1 MRGIVN
7 PFNPE
12 TPKHTTVDGPL
23 QISGK
28 ALAAICSEL
37 KRLHADVFAMHIK
50 TKNYQWHMIGP
61 HFRDYY
67 LLLDEQAGQL
77 FAMTGPI
84 AERSRKLG
92 GDALRSIGDIA
103 RHQRVRDSDQNGLTP
118 EAMLAELLADNR
130 MLADNLRTAH
140 VICHQF
146 GDVATAGL
154 FENWIDE
161 TDRRTWFLKQIG
173 GRLR

>member
-7 PFNPE
+7 PSHPE
-12 TPKHTTVDGPL
+12 TSKHTTIDGSL
-23 QISGK
+23 QIGGK

-37 KRLHADVFAMHIK
+37 KRLQADVVAMYIK
-50 TKNYQWHMIGP
+50 TKNYHWHMIGL

-77 FAMTGPI
+77 LAMTHPI
-84 AERSRKLG
+84 AERSRTLG

-103 RHQRVRDSDQNGLTP
+103 RHQRVRDSDQEGLTP
-118 EAMLAELLADNR
+118 EAMLAELLADNI

-140 VICHQF
+140 VISAQF
-146 GDVATAGL
+146 GDVPTASL

-161 TDRRTWFLKQIG
+161 TDRRTWFLRQIG
-173 GRLR
+173 S